1 MKLDILAFA
10 AHPDD
15 VELSCSGTLI
25 KHIKLG
31 YKVGICDLTRGE
43 LGTRGSA
50 ELRKIEATNASKIIG
65 NVVRENLGFAD
76 GFFSN
81 DKEHQLKIIEVIRK
95 YQPEIVICN
104 AISDRHPDHSRGSK
118 VVSEACFYAGL
129 TKIETN
135 NNGVK
140 QNAWRPKNIYHYI
153 QFRYI
158 EPDFVVDISDELEQK
173 IESVKAYSSQFYQP
187 GSNEPETAISSKQF
201 FDSISERASEFGK
214 TIGVKSA
221 EGFTKERY
229 LGVNN
234 LFDLK

>member
-25 KHIKLG
+25 KHIKKG

-50 ELRKIEATNASKIIG
+50 ELRKIEAENASKIMGIS
-65 NVVRENLGFAD
+65 VRENLGFAD

-81 DKEHQLKIIEVIRK
+81 DNNHQIKIIEIIRK
-95 YQPEIVICN
+95 YQPEIVLCN
-104 AISDRHPDHSRGSK
+104 AISDRHPDHPRGSNL
-118 VVSEACFYAGL
+118 VSEACFYSGL
-129 TKIETN
+129 SKIETSIL
-135 NNGVK
+135 GEK
-140 QNAWRPKNIYHYI
+140 QISWRPKNIYHYI

-158 EPDFVVDISDELEQK
+158 EPDFVVDISDEMDQK
-173 IESVKAYSSQFYQP
+173 LESVKAFSSQFYKAN
-187 GSNEPETAISSKQF
+187 SNEPDTAISSPQYF
-201 FDSISERASEFGK
+201 NSISERASEFGK
-214 TIGVKSA
+214 TIGVSYA
-221 EGFTKERY
+221 EGYTKERY
-229 LGVNN
+229 LGVSN

>member
-25 KHIKLG
+25 KHIKMG

-50 ELRKIEATNASKIIG
+50 ELRKIEADKATKIIG
-65 NVVRENLGFAD
+65 NSVRENLGFAD

-81 DKEHQLKIIEVIRK
+81 DKEHQLKIIEIIRK
-95 YQPEIVICN
+95 YQPEIVLCN
-104 AISDRHPDHSRGSK
+104 AINDRHPDHPRASNI
-118 VVSEACFYAGL
+118 VSEACFYSGL
-129 TKIETN
+129 TKIETS

-140 QNAWRPKNIYHYI
+140 QNAWRPKNVYHYI

-187 GSNEPETAISSKQF
+187 SSNEPETAISSKQF

-214 TIGVKSA
+214 TIGVKYA